1 MECTRQELELKETGF
16 FSEIV
21 TNYAEGNEK
30 LRPYYTHTPDR
41 AGIEAAI
48 KERITFQHERTAL
61 ADELHLQYKVVAAS
75 DPVHHNIEL
84 LREQGTFTITTAH
97 QPNIFTGYLYFVYKI
112 LHTVKLAAAAKEWFP
127 QYNFVPV
134 YYMGSEDADLDEL
147 GKIFIDGDKMVWNTA
162 QTGAVGR
169 MQPKGLETLIDQLNG
184 RLSVFPHGKEL
195 IALLKRCYLESDSIQ
210 TATFKLV
217 HALFQQYGV
226 VVFIPDNPVFKK
238 LMIPVF
244 KEDLLQQKASGI
256 VGETIEK
263 LEQDGFKVQAQP
275 REINLFYLDHQT
287 RERIVK
293 ENDHTWHVLNTG
305 IYWNEAQ
312 LLETLE
318 AHPERFSPNVI
329 LRGLMQETIL
339 PNIAFIGG
347 GGELAYW
354 LEYKSL
360 FEAFQVPFPVL
371 LLRNSF
377 LVVPKQVAEK
387 MRKNGIEMET
397 MFRATH
403 EVLAEKAIREA
414 DGKLSIETERKAVTD
429 LYQQMSEIAS
439 AVDATL
445 AQHVS
450 ALETKAQQKLEALQK
465 KIIRAEKRK
474 HDAFARQYEA
484 VKSKLFPNGNLQER
498 TDNLLP
504 YLAEYGPDFIE
515 AVYTASPVFCER
527 FVILHLPS

>member
-30 LRPYYTHTPDR
+30 LRPYFTHTPDR
-41 AGIEAAI
+41 EGLEAAI
-48 KERITFQHERTAL
+48 GERLQFKQERLLL
-61 ADELHLQYKVVAAS
+61 ADALSDQYKVVATS
-75 DPVHHNIEL
+75 EVVNRNIEL
-84 LREQGTFTITTAH
+84 LREPGTFTITTAH

-112 LHTVKLAAAAKEWFP
+112 LHTVKLAAAAKTWFP

-147 GKIFIDGDKMVWNTA
+147 GKIFVDGDKLVWNTT

-169 MQPKGLETLIDQLNG
+169 MQPKGLEPLIDQLSG

-195 IALLKRCYLESDSIQ
+195 IALLKECYLESDSIQ

-226 VVFIPDNPVFKK
+226 VVFIPDNAVFKK
-238 LMIPVF
+238 QMLPVF
-244 KEDLLQQKASGI
+244 KEDLLQQKPSGI

-275 REINLFYLDHQT
+275 REINLFYLDHQQ

-293 ENDHTWHVLNTG
+293 EENDRWHVLNTN
-305 IYWNEAQ
+305 IYWTEVQ

-318 AHPERFSPNVI
+318 KHPEKFSPNVI

-354 LEYKSL
+354 LEYKAL
-360 FEAFQVPFPVL
+360 FEAFRVPFPVL

-377 LVVPKQVAEK
+377 LVVPKQVQDK
-387 MRKNGIEMET
+387 MQKNGIT
-397 MFRATH
+397 IAQLFRAEH
-403 EVLAEKAIREA
+403 EVLAQKAISEA
-414 DGKLSIETERKAVTD
+414 QVKLDIEG
-429 LYQQMSEIAS
+429 EIAS
-439 AVDATL
+439 ITALYKQISTTAAAVDPTL
-445 AQHVS
+445 VQHIT
-450 ALETKAQQKLEALQK
+450 ALEIKATQKLEALQK

-474 HDAFARQYEA
+474 HNEFARQYAA
-484 VKSKLFPNGNLQER
+484 VKAKLFPNGNLQER
-498 TDNLLP
+498 TDNVLP
-504 YLAEYGPDFIE
+504 YYAEYGPDFIE
-515 AVYTASPVFCER
+515 AVYNASPEFCER
-527 FVILHLPS
+527 FVVLNLPS

>member
-1 MECTRQELELKETGF
+1 MECKRQELELKETGF

-30 LRPYYTHTPDR
+30 LRPYFAHTPDKE
-41 AGIEAAI
+41 GLEAAI
-48 KERITFQHERTAL
+48 RERLQFKQERALL
-61 ADELHLQYKVVAAS
+61 ADALQDQYKAVPASEVVNR
-75 DPVHHNIEL
+75 NIAL

-112 LHTVKLAAAAKEWFP
+112 LHTVKLAAAAKDWFP

-147 GKIFIDGDKMVWNTA
+147 GKIFVDGDKLVWNTT

-169 MQPKGLETLIDQLNG
+169 MQPKGLEPLIDQLNG

-226 VVFIPDNPVFKK
+226 VVFIPDNAVFKK
-238 LMIPVF
+238 QMIPVF
-244 KEDLLQQKASGI
+244 KEDLLQQKASGL

-275 REINLFYLDHQT
+275 REINLFYLDHQL

-293 ENDHTWHVLNTG
+293 EENNTWHVLNTN

-318 AHPERFSPNVI
+318 AQPEKFSPNVI

-360 FEAFQVPFPVL
+360 FEAFGVPFPVL

-377 LVVPKQVAEK
+377 LVVPRQVHDK
-387 MRKNGIEMET
+387 MRKSGIEMET
-397 MFRATH
+397 MFRPSH

-414 DGKLSIETERKAVTD
+414 EGKLSIETEMQAVAA
-429 LYQQMSEIAS
+429 LYKQVGAIAS

-445 AQHVS
+445 VQHVS
-450 ALETKAQQKLEALQK
+450 ALQTKALEKLDGLQK

-474 HDAFARQYEA
+474 HDEFARQYEA

-498 TDNLLP
+498 TDNVLP
-504 YLAEYGPDFIE
+504 YFAEYGPGFIE
-515 AVYTASPVFCER
+515 AVYNASPAFCER
-527 FVILHLPS
+527 FVILYLPS